1 MGVEVYPGFAGKE
14 VLYDWH
20 GAVVG
25 VATGGDRPNPAIKC
39 KGVWM
44 STLPPPPQ
52 NPAPYPDEVLYY
64 WHGAVVGVATDVL
77 YLHVN
82 LQRVREEARPGVCL
96 RPTAIR
102 GP

>member
-44 STLPPPPQ
+44 STLPPPPKT
-52 NPAPYPDEVLYY
+52 PHL
-64 WHGAVVGVATDVL
+64 T
-77 YLHVN
+77 
-82 LQRVREEARPGVCL
+82 
-96 RPTAIR
+96 PTRCCITGTVQLWA
-102 GP
+102 